1 MADATDLKSVLA
13 KSEVWV
19 RIPSSAPLKTQFS
32 RNFCVGEPAVGVC
45 IRYARVIT
53 ISAKIRVNIVEAA
66 LNVGDLNVF
75 TKNAP
80 LVYNPPFVP
89 AVRVRK
95 KSMSEKVTLGYCGC
109 KMWTAFTPANSEI
122 SEIFLGLTTIAIP
135 L

>member
-19 RIPSSAPLKTQFS
+19 RIPSSAPLKTQFF

-53 ISAKIRVNIVEAA
+53 ISVKIRVSIVETAV
-66 LNVGDLNVF
+66 NVGDLNVF

-80 LVYNPPFVP
+80 LSPQSPVCSCR
-89 AVRVRK
+89 A
-95 KSMSEKVTLGYCGC
+95 
-109 KMWTAFTPANSEI
+109 
-122 SEIFLGLTTIAIP
+122 GLLNIDV
-135 L
+135 